1 MGKNKNNPVIILLH
15 GGPAEADGM
24 LDYIFEADKFGN
36 IWKSGT
42 KFDVPVYFING
53 EMDYICSINLVKK
66 YYENI
71 TTPKKLLRN

>member
-1 MGKNKNNPVIILLH
+1 MGKKNNPVVIILH

-24 LDYIFEADKFGN
+24 LDYIFEADKFEN
-36 IWKSGT
+36 IWNCGT

-66 YYENI
+66 I
-71 TTPKKLLRN
+71 L